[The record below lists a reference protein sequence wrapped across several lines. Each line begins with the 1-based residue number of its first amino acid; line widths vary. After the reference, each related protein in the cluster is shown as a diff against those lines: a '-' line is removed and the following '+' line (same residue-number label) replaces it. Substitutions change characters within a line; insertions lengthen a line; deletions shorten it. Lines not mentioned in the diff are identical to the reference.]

1 MCPNNYDKCWCHLG
15 TNLQHFTWF
24 FLDYIT
30 YISSNKEFQV
40 HFYFRNH
47 QFSTHFLH
55 SAVPSRGENSAYN
68 STKVFLAI
76 SVYARTAKVC
86 QVQSKYRQWCSV
98 RGVRKARCGPFS
110 GAVWLLW
117 GDRRADIVR
126 QIKKS
131 C

>member
-1 MCPNNYDKCWCHLG
+1 MLMPFRNKFTTLYSIFSWLYYFDF
-15 TNLQHFTWF
+15 NLYSW
-24 FLDYIT
+24 I
-30 YISSNKEFQV
+30 SNKEIQV

-86 QVQSKYRQWCSV
+86 QVQSKYRQWCCV